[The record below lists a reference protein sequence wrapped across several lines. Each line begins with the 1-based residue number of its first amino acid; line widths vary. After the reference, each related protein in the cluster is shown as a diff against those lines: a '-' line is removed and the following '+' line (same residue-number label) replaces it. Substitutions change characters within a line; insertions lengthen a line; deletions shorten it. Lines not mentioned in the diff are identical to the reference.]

1 MSVFS
6 FWYVRKL
13 CFNNENQGHLAL
25 SFITILNYW
34 GLLVYHPIYWVCIG
48 WQSFKL
54 ETQMIQS
61 NILDMYRVFP
71 FKLET
76 YMKKSFKIFSPR
88 FLCPCLKPAPFSL
101 TQCYTKQALRTRSCV
116 LQIFVEDTQTT
127 LKVCVLLNH
136 SQVIEKWNNKPKLSV
151 TSLY

>member
-1 MSVFS
+1 
-6 FWYVRKL
+6 
-13 CFNNENQGHLAL
+13 
-25 SFITILNYW
+25 
-34 GLLVYHPIYWVCIG
+34 
-48 WQSFKL
+48 
-54 ETQMIQS
+54 MIQS

-101 TQCYTKQALRTRSCV
+101 TQCYTKQALQTRSCV

-136 SQVIEKWNNKPKLSV
+136 SQVIEK
-151 TSLY
+151 

>member
-1 MSVFS
+1 MIQSNILDMCWVF
-6 FWYVRKL
+6 
-13 CFNNENQGHLAL
+13 
-25 SFITILNYW
+25 
-34 GLLVYHPIYWVCIG
+34 P
-48 WQSFKL
+48 FKL

-136 SQVIEKWNNKPKLSV
+136 SQVIEK
-151 TSLY
+151 

>member
-1 MSVFS
+1 
-6 FWYVRKL
+6 
-13 CFNNENQGHLAL
+13 
-25 SFITILNYW
+25 
-34 GLLVYHPIYWVCIG
+34 
-48 WQSFKL
+48 
-54 ETQMIQS
+54 MIQS

-88 FLCPCLKPAPFSL
+88 F
-101 TQCYTKQALRTRSCV
+101 RTRSCV

-136 SQVIEKWNNKPKLSV
+136 SQVIEK
-151 TSLY
+151 

>member
-1 MSVFS
+1 
-6 FWYVRKL
+6 
-13 CFNNENQGHLAL
+13 
-25 SFITILNYW
+25 
-34 GLLVYHPIYWVCIG
+34 
-48 WQSFKL
+48 
-54 ETQMIQS
+54 MIQS

-136 SQVIEKWNNKPKLSV
+136 SQVIEK
-151 TSLY
+151 